1 MLQGSYVA
9 LATPFKDGA
18 VDFATIDKLVDWHVE
33 QGTDGLV
40 PCGTTGESP
49 TLDMQEHIRV
59 VEAVVRRSA
68 GRLPVMAGTGANST
82 AEAVHL
88 TKAAAK
94 AGADGCLLVSPY
106 YNKPEPEGM
115 YRHFK
120 AIAESADVPMTLYNV
135 PSRTGREI
143 ALETIFRLAE
153 IQNVVGLKAADGSSD
168 NVSQVVRNTGLS
180 VLSGDDSMTL
190 PFMAVGAKG
199 VISVAAN
206 VIPAD
211 VAGMVKAFLGGDAA
225 RAREMHLKM
234 FPLFKAMFIESNP
247 IPVKAAM
254 AMTGLAGPEMR
265 LPMCEPTEAHRAAI
279 EKVLREYG
287 LLPSSA

>member
-1 MLQGSYVA
+1 MDLQGSYVA
-9 LATPFKDGA
+9 LVTPFRDGA
-18 VDFATIDKLVDWHVE
+18 VDYAALDRLVDWHVE
-33 QGTDGLV
+33 QGTNGLV

-49 TLDMQEHIRV
+49 TLDMEEHIRV
-59 VEAVVRRSA
+59 VEAVVQRSA

-88 TKAAAK
+88 TQAAEK

-120 AIAESADVPMTLYNV
+120 AIAESAALPMTLYNV

-143 ALETIFRLAE
+143 ALETVCRLAE
-153 IQNVVGLKAADGSSD
+153 IDNIVGLKAAGASNDR
-168 NVSQVVRNTGLS
+168 VSHVVRYTDLA

-190 PFMAVGAKG
+190 PFMAVGARG

-206 VIPAD
+206 IVPAE
-211 VAGMVKAFLGGDAA
+211 VAKMVKAFLGGDATS
-225 RAREMHLKM
+225 ARETHLRL
-234 FPLFKAMFIESNP
+234 FPLFRTMFIESNP

-254 AMTGLAGPEMR
+254 AMMGMIAPEMR
-265 LPMCEPTEAHRAAI
+265 LPMSEPTPDHRTAI
-279 EKVLREYG
+279 ERTLRESG
-287 LLPSSA
+287 LL